1 MSGHQHLQVMSSI
14 LRYDYVCNCETD
26 LEKWFFQITWQSET
40 LTSATVSIWSVLSEE
55 IFLFA
60 CAGAFTP

>member
-1 MSGHQHLQVMSSI
+1 MSDHQHLQFMSSI
-14 LRYDYVCNCETD
+14 LRYDYVPNCETD
-26 LEKWFFQITWQSET
+26 LEKCFFFQITWQAET

-60 CAGAFTP
+60 

>member
-1 MSGHQHLQVMSSI
+1 MSDNQHLQVMSSI

-60 CAGAFTP
+60 